1 MVQPYFFVE
10 SNYFAY
16 FLVGLKCLLYICKR
30 KNGGNGRQRTKLIDR
45 PKFFF
50 CLLINEYR

>member
-16 FLVGLKCLLYICKR
+16 SLVELKCLLYIC
-30 KNGGNGRQRTKLIDR
+30 
-45 PKFFF
+45 
-50 CLLINEYR
+50 NEKSRF

>member
-16 FLVGLKCLLYICKR
+16 FLVELKCLLYICSVGVVTTETSPRSWETSADLFLKV
-30 KNGGNGRQRTKLIDR
+30 GCCI
-45 PKFFF
+45 F
-50 CLLINEYR
+50 I